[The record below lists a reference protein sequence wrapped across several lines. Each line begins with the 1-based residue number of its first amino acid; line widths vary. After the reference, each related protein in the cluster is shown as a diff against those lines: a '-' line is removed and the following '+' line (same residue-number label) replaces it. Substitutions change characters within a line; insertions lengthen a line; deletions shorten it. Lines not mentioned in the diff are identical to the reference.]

1 MSKLNVFISS
11 TCNDL
16 YNDRLSLKS
25 GIENLGHNVIL
36 SESFTFPIEPT
47 KNTIDNCIDIV
58 RNEADILILLIKDN
72 YGYIVPETGRSVT
85 HMELQT
91 AQDKGIPIY
100 TFTNSETLRQK
111 VLLEGQ
117 LNEDSE
123 FLKVCKFIDEVRQER
138 NLWNF
143 EYSGVDDILNTIK
156 TQLSIL
162 MKHSLTT
169 RNKVD
174 AIDKK
179 WVFPHITPE
188 AYRLL
193 VYKEKNYV
201 EQFFFQVMKDEMGR
215 YVDLK
220 LDYKYSHLLNASY
233 KQKSLSEFVKWIK
246 DIFDEFAFYL
256 KSEIRLENAFFDS
269 YKKDDSD
276 FRQLYYVAKRFAN
289 RYANMLELGIHLK
302 SEYVYPEYASI
313 QGRIMGMVDNA
324 ISQLENLPQSALDA
338 IDKNVKDEIASKSEI
353 SASMDFPSIIDISDE
368 EMEEIF
374 REIKQ
379 IAEQINARAI
389 EECELI
395 S

>member
-1 MSKLNVFISS
+1 MSKINIFISS
-11 TCNDL
+11 TCKDL
-16 YNDRLSLKS
+16 HQDRLVLKN

-179 WVFPHITPE
+179 WFFPHISPE

-201 EQFFFQVMKDEMGR
+201 ERFFFQVMKDEMER
-215 YVDLK
+215 HVDLK
-220 LDYKYSHLLNASY
+220 LDYKYSHLLNAGY
-233 KQKSLSEFVKWIK
+233 TQKSLREFARWIN
-246 DIFDEFAFYL
+246 DIFDEIAFYL
-256 KSEIRLENAFFDS
+256 RSEIKLETAFFDS
-269 YKKDDSD
+269 YKEDDSD
-276 FRQLYYVAKRFAN
+276 FRQLYHVAKRFAN
-289 RYANMLELGIHLK
+289 RFADMLELGIHLK

-313 QGRIMGMVDNA
+313 QSRISRIVENA

-338 IDKNVKDEIASKSEI
+338 IEKICKDEIAANSEI
-353 SASMDFPSIIDISDE
+353 SANMEFPSIIDVSDK
-368 EMEEIF
+368 EMEELAS
-374 REIKQ
+374 EIKQ
-379 IAEQINARAI
+379 IVEHIKARAK
-389 EECELI
+389 E
-395 S
+395 

>member
-1 MSKLNVFISS
+1 MSKINIFISS
-11 TCNDL
+11 TCKDL
-16 YNDRLSLKS
+16 HQDRLVLKN

-100 TFTNSETLRQK
+100 TFTYSETLRQK

-138 NLWNF
+138 SLWNF

-162 MKHSLTT
+162 MKHSLSA

-179 WVFPHITPE
+179 WIFPHISPE
-188 AYRLL
+188 AYRVL

-201 EQFFFQVMKDEMGR
+201 ERFFFQVMKDEMGR
-215 YVDLK
+215 HVDLK
-220 LDYKYSHLLNASY
+220 LDYKYSHLLNAGY
-233 KQKSLSEFVKWIK
+233 TQKSLREFARWIK
-246 DIFDEFAFYL
+246 DIIDEIAFYL

-289 RYANMLELGIHLK
+289 RYADMLELGIHLK

-324 ISQLENLPQSALDA
+324 ISQLEDLPQSALDA

-353 SASMDFPSIIDISDE
+353 SASMDFPSIIDVSDE

-374 REIKQ
+374 RETKQ
-379 IAEQINARAI
+379 ITEQINARAK
-389 EECELI
+389 E
-395 S
+395 

>member
-1 MSKLNVFISS
+1 MSKINIFISS
-11 TCNDL
+11 TCKDL
-16 YNDRLSLKS
+16 HQDRLVLKN

-47 KNTIDNCIDIV
+47 KSTIDNCIDIV

-162 MKHSLTT
+162 TKHSLTT

-179 WVFPHITPE
+179 WFFPHISPE

-201 EQFFFQVMKDEMGR
+201 ERFFFQVMKDEMER
-215 YVDLK
+215 YSNLRI
-220 LDYKYSHLLNASY
+220 DYKYTNLFDFDYS
-233 KQKSLSEFVKWIK
+233 QKRLSEFIYWIK
-246 DIFDEFAFYL
+246 DVWDELIYYI
-256 KSEIRLENAFFDS
+256 KSEIRLEKAFSDS
-269 YKKDDSD
+269 YRSEESD
-276 FRQLYYVAKRFAN
+276 FRMLFYVAQQFAD
-289 RYANMLELGIHLK
+289 RYADLLRLGIHLK
-302 SEYVYPEYASI
+302 SEYVYPEYASL
-313 QGRIMGMVDNA
+313 QNRITVIVDDA
-324 ISQLENLPQSALDA
+324 ISQMEYLPLSALEA
-338 IDKNVKDEIASKSEI
+338 INKNIE
-353 SASMDFPSIIDISDE
+353 
-368 EMEEIF
+368 EEIKTGK
-374 REIKQ
+374 EITETIEFPDIISIPDEDMKV
-379 IAEQINARAI
+379 II
-389 EECELI
+389 EEI
-395 S
+395 NKAVSKATSNQNA

>member
-1 MSKLNVFISS
+1 MSKINIFISS
-11 TCNDL
+11 TCKDL
-16 YNDRLSLKS
+16 HQDRLVLKN

-47 KNTIDNCIDIV
+47 KNTIDNCINIV

-72 YGYIVPETGRSVT
+72 YGYIVPRTGRSVT

-100 TFTNSETLRQK
+100 TFTHSETLRQK

-117 LNEDSE
+117 LDENSE

-138 NLWNF
+138 SLWNF
-143 EYSGVDDILNTIK
+143 EYNGVEDILNTIK

-162 MKHSLTT
+162 MKHSLSV

-201 EQFFFQVMKDEMGR
+201 ERFFFQVMKDEMER
-215 YVDLK
+215 HVDLK
-220 LDYKYSHLLNASY
+220 LDYKYSHLLNAGY
-233 KQKSLSEFVKWIK
+233 TQKGLREFVRWIK
-246 DIFDEFAFYL
+246 DIYDEIAFYFR
-256 KSEIRLENAFFDS
+256 SEIKLEEEFFDS

-276 FRQLYYVAKRFAN
+276 FRQLYHVAKRFAN
-289 RYANMLELGIHLK
+289 RYADILELGIHLK
-302 SEYVYPEYASI
+302 SDYVYPEYASI
-313 QGRIMGMVDNA
+313 QGRITGMVDNA
-324 ISQLENLPQSALDA
+324 ISQLENMPQSALDA

-353 SASMDFPSIIDISDE
+353 SASMDFPSIIDVSDE
-368 EMEEIF
+368 EMEEIS

-379 IAEQINARAI
+379 IAEQIKARTK
-389 EECELI
+389 E
-395 S
+395 

>member
-1 MSKLNVFISS
+1 MSKINIFISS
-11 TCNDL
+11 TCKDL
-16 YNDRLSLKS
+16 HQDRLVLKNE
-25 GIENLGHNVIL
+25 IENLGHNVIL

-47 KNTIDNCIDIV
+47 KNTIDNCINIV
-58 RNEADILILLIKDN
+58 RNEANILILLIKDN
-72 YGYIVPETGRSVT
+72 YGYIVPKTGRSVT

-179 WVFPHITPE
+179 W
-188 AYRLL
+188 
-193 VYKEKNYV
+193 
-201 EQFFFQVMKDEMGR
+201 
-215 YVDLK
+215 
-220 LDYKYSHLLNASY
+220 
-233 KQKSLSEFVKWIK
+233 
-246 DIFDEFAFYL
+246 IF
-256 KSEIRLENAFFDS
+256 
-269 YKKDDSD
+269 
-276 FRQLYYVAKRFAN
+276 
-289 RYANMLELGIHLK
+289 
-302 SEYVYPEYASI
+302 
-313 QGRIMGMVDNA
+313 
-324 ISQLENLPQSALDA
+324 
-338 IDKNVKDEIASKSEI
+338 
-353 SASMDFPSIIDISDE
+353 
-368 EMEEIF
+368 
-374 REIKQ
+374 
-379 IAEQINARAI
+379 
-389 EECELI
+389 
-395 S
+395 

>member
-11 TCNDL
+11 TCKDL
-16 YNDRLSLKS
+16 HQDRLVLKN

-72 YGYIVPETGRSVT
+72 YGCIVPRTGRSIT

-91 AQDKGIPIY
+91 ALDKGIPIY

-117 LNEDSE
+117 LNEGSE

-138 NLWNF
+138 SLWNF
-143 EYSGVDDILNTIK
+143 EYNGVDDILNTIK

-162 MKHSLTT
+162 MKHSLLV

-201 EQFFFQVMKDEMGR
+201 EQFFFQVMKDEMER
-215 YVDLK
+215 YTNLRI
-220 LDYKYSHLLNASY
+220 DYKYTNLFDFDYS
-233 KQKSLSEFVKWIK
+233 QKRLSEFIYWIK
-246 DIFDEFAFYL
+246 DIWDELIYYI
-256 KSEIRLENAFFDS
+256 KSEIRLEKAFFDS
-269 YKKDDSD
+269 YRAEKSD
-276 FRQLYYVAKRFAN
+276 FRMLFYVAQQFAD
-289 RYANMLELGIHLK
+289 RYADLLRLGIHLK
-302 SEYVYPEYASI
+302 SEYVYPEYASV
-313 QGRIMGMVDNA
+313 QNRITVIVDNA
-324 ISQLENLPQSALDA
+324 VSQMEHLPLSALAA
-338 IDKNVKDEIASKSEI
+338 INKNIE
-353 SASMDFPSIIDISDE
+353 
-368 EMEEIF
+368 EEIKAGK
-374 REIKQ
+374 EITETIEFPDIISIPDEDIKV
-379 IAEQINARAI
+379 ITEEINKAVSKAT
-389 EECELI
+389 
-395 S
+395 SSHNA

>member
-1 MSKLNVFISS
+1 MSKINIFISS
-11 TCNDL
+11 TCKDL
-16 YNDRLSLKS
+16 HQDRMVLKN

-233 KQKSLSEFVKWIK
+233 KQKSLSEFVRWIK
-246 DIFDEFAFYL
+246 EIFDELAFYL

-289 RYANMLELGIHLK
+289 RYADMLELGIHLK

-353 SASMDFPSIIDISDE
+353 SASMDFPSIIDVSDE

-379 IAEQINARAI
+379 IAEQINARAK
-389 EECELI
+389 E
-395 S
+395 

>member
-1 MSKLNVFISS
+1 MSKINIFISS
-11 TCNDL
+11 TCKDL
-16 YNDRLSLKS
+16 HQDRLVLKN

-179 WVFPHITPE
+179 WIFPHISPE

-201 EQFFFQVMKDEMGR
+201 ERFFFQVMKDEMER
-215 YVDLK
+215 YSNLRI
-220 LDYKYSHLLNASY
+220 DYKYTNLFDFDYS
-233 KQKSLSEFVKWIK
+233 QKRLSEFIYWIK
-246 DIFDEFAFYL
+246 YVWDELIYYI
-256 KSEIRLENAFFDS
+256 KSEIRLEKAFSDS
-269 YKKDDSD
+269 YRSEESD
-276 FRQLYYVAKRFAN
+276 FRMLFYVAQQFAD
-289 RYANMLELGIHLK
+289 RYADLLRLGIHLK
-302 SEYVYPEYASI
+302 SEYVYPEYASL
-313 QGRIMGMVDNA
+313 QNRITVIVDDA
-324 ISQLENLPQSALDA
+324 ISQMEYLPLSALEA
-338 IDKNVKDEIASKSEI
+338 INKNIE
-353 SASMDFPSIIDISDE
+353 
-368 EMEEIF
+368 EEIKTGK
-374 REIKQ
+374 EITETIEFPDIISIPDEDMKV
-379 IAEQINARAI
+379 ITEEINKAVSKAT
-389 EECELI
+389 
-395 S
+395 SNQNA

>member
-1 MSKLNVFISS
+1 MSKINIFISS
-11 TCNDL
+11 TCKDL
-16 YNDRLSLKS
+16 HQDRLVLKN

-36 SESFTFPIEPT
+36 SESFTFPIDPT

-72 YGYIVPETGRSVT
+72 YGCIVPRTGRSIT

-138 NLWNF
+138 SLWNF

-162 MKHSLTT
+162 MKHSLSA

-179 WVFPHITPE
+179 WIFPHISPE
-188 AYRLL
+188 AYRVL

-201 EQFFFQVMKDEMGR
+201 ERFFFQVMKDEMER
-215 YVDLK
+215 YSNLRI
-220 LDYKYSHLLNASY
+220 DYKYTNLFDFDYS
-233 KQKSLSEFVKWIK
+233 QKRLSEFIYWIK
-246 DIFDEFAFYL
+246 DVWDELIYYI
-256 KSEIRLENAFFDS
+256 KSEIRLEKAFSDS
-269 YKKDDSD
+269 YRSEESD
-276 FRQLYYVAKRFAN
+276 FRKLFYVAQQFAD
-289 RYANMLELGIHLK
+289 RYADLLRLGIHLK
-302 SEYVYPEYASI
+302 SEYVYPEYASV
-313 QGRIMGMVDNA
+313 QNRITAIVDDA
-324 ISQLENLPQSALDA
+324 ISQMEYLPLSALEA
-338 IDKNVKDEIASKSEI
+338 INKNIE
-353 SASMDFPSIIDISDE
+353 
-368 EMEEIF
+368 EEINTGK
-374 REIKQ
+374 EITETIEFPDIISIPDEDMKV
-379 IAEQINARAI
+379 ITEEINKAVSKAT
-389 EECELI
+389 
-395 S
+395 SSQNA

>member
-1 MSKLNVFISS
+1 MSKINIFISS
-11 TCNDL
+11 ICKDL
-16 YNDRLSLKS
+16 HQDRLVLKN

-233 KQKSLSEFVKWIK
+233 KQKSLSEFVRWIK
-246 DIFDEFAFYL
+246 EIFDELAFYL

-289 RYANMLELGIHLK
+289 RYADMLELGIHLK

-353 SASMDFPSIIDISDE
+353 SASMDFPSIIDVSDE
-368 EMEEIF
+368 ELEEIF

-379 IAEQINARAI
+379 IAEQINARAK
-389 EECELI
+389 E
-395 S
+395 

>member
-1 MSKLNVFISS
+1 MSKINIFISS
-11 TCNDL
+11 TCKDL
-16 YNDRLSLKS
+16 HQDRLVLKN

-72 YGYIVPETGRSVT
+72 YGYIVPKTGRSVT

-123 FLKVCKFIDEVRQER
+123 FLKVCKFIDEVRQKR
-138 NLWNF
+138 SLWNF

-162 MKHSLTT
+162 MKHSLSA

-174 AIDKK
+174 ALDKK
-179 WVFPHITPE
+179 WIFPHISPE

-193 VYKEKNYV
+193 VYMEKNYV
-201 EQFFFQVMKDEMGR
+201 ERFFFQVMKDEMER
-215 YVDLK
+215 YSNLRI
-220 LDYKYSHLLNASY
+220 DYKYTNLFDFDYS
-233 KQKSLSEFVKWIK
+233 QKRLSEFIYWIK
-246 DIFDEFAFYL
+246 DVWDELIYYI
-256 KSEIRLENAFFDS
+256 KSEIRLEKAFSDS
-269 YKKDDSD
+269 YRSEESD
-276 FRQLYYVAKRFAN
+276 FRILFYVAQQFAD
-289 RYANMLELGIHLK
+289 RYANLLRLGIHLK

-313 QGRIMGMVDNA
+313 QSRITRIVENA

-338 IDKNVKDEIASKSEI
+338 IEKIYKDEIASNTEI
-353 SASMDFPSIIDISDE
+353 PANMEFPSIIDVSDK
-368 EMEEIF
+368 EMEELAS
-374 REIKQ
+374 EIKQ
-379 IAEQINARAI
+379 IAEQIKTQSK
-389 EECELI
+389 E
-395 S
+395 